1 MKEHRFYRNAY
12 DAHRGTSFVP
22 EARAIME
29 LTFFEDGL
37 QELRDLGKEAAI
49 PTYEKLWLKH
59 MSAKAR
65 CISTMICGPARF
77 PVARA
82 EKYSRWERNA
92 GDALMEFW
100 KKIKRPPPQPRT
112 ELDYGMVE
120 KEYMVGSVK
129 IWHNLELNRL
139 QLIFD
144 GKPDPATI
152 DRLKKT
158 GFKWSPKNT
167 AWQRQLTPNAVR
179 TIPYVLNVESV

>member
-1 MKEHRFYRNAY
+1 MEDHRFYRYAY
-12 DAHRGTSFVP
+12 DAHRGTSHVP
-22 EARAIME
+22 EKRALME
-29 LTFFEDGL
+29 LEKFEI
-37 QELRDLGKEAAI
+37 DLKRLKEAGKDDAI
-49 PTYEKLWLKH
+49 PKFESLWLKQIH
-59 MSAKAR
+59 AR
-65 CISTMICGPARF
+65 GRCLSPMITGPARF
-77 PVARA
+77 PTARN
-82 EKYSRWERNA
+82 EKAMRSYE
-92 GDALMEFW
+92 
-100 KKIKRPPPQPRT
+100 KRYEEMQVFLQKVFSPPPQPRT

-144 GKPDPATI
+144 GKPDQATI

-179 TIPYVLNVESV
+179 TIPYVLNAESV